1 MISVYALNITSRHKY
16 VFKYI
21 FETLLKIDYELIS
34 DLSAAKGILLLNYS
48 HQEVEDALTIVPFGL
63 LNQEKLTRQ
72 DIQVIKWEETKCFFV
87 TGGDLPFDIFSA
99 SFYLL
104 SRFEEYLPH
113 INDKHGRFPAEQS
126 LNYKNGFLESPV
138 VEIWAKKLKRLFLNY
153 NNNLVFGRKESKIT
167 ATYDIDNAWAYKNK
181 RLGITLGGLYKAYR
195 KFGYKEVKNRLKIC
209 LNKGEDPY
217 DTYEYIKSSVQAN
230 DIQQMFF
237 FLLGDRAE
245 FDKNVSY
252 KNKKLKEL
260 ILALNQNAVIGIHPS
275 YASNSS
281 NGKTAME
288 MRRLEKILGDGVF
301 HSRQHFLK
309 LSLPE
314 TYRKLINCGIK
325 NDYTMGFANKV
336 GFRAGT
342 STPFYFYDIKREEE
356 TKLLIHPF
364 AYMDGTLNEYM
375 EFSPKKAKSKISELI
390 SNVKNVNGEFIFL
403 WHNETL
409 NDKGKWEGWRD
420 VYEYTLKEYYE
431 N

>member
-21 FETLLKIDYELIS
+21 FKTLLKTDYELIENVES
-34 DLSAAKGILLLNYS
+34 AKGKLLLNYS
-48 HQEVEDALTIVPFGL
+48 HQEIKDSLTIVPSGL
-63 LNQEKLTRQ
+63 LNQEKITRQ
-72 DIQVIKWEETKCFFV
+72 EIQVIKWEETKCFFV

-138 VEIWAKKLKRLFLNY
+138 VEIWAQKLKTILLNY
-153 NNNLVFGRKESKIT
+153 NSNLVFGKKDPKIT

-181 RLGITLGGLYKAYR
+181 SFGVTIGGIYKAYR
-195 KFGYKEVKNRLKIC
+195 KFGFKEVWNRVKIL
-209 LNKGEDPY
+209 LNKGDDPY
-217 DTYEYIKSSVQAN
+217 DTYGYIDSSISSKNTNQ
-230 DIQQMFF
+230 IFF

-245 FDKNVSY
+245 YDKNVSY
-252 KNKKLKEL
+252 KNKKLHSLIKEL
-260 ILALNQNAVIGIHPS
+260 GKKAKIGIHPS
-275 YASNSS
+275 YASNNS
-281 NGKTAME
+281 NSKTAIE
-288 MRRLEKILGDGVF
+288 MRRLEKIIGEGVF
-301 HSRQHFLK
+301 SSRQHFLK

-314 TYRKLINCGIK
+314 TYRKLIKCGIK
-325 NDYTMGFANKV
+325 NDYTMGFASKV

-342 STPFYFYDIKREEE
+342 STPFYFYDLKREEE
-356 TKLLIHPF
+356 TKLLVHPF

-375 EFSPKKAKSKISELI
+375 ELSQEKAKLKIGELVT
-390 SNVKNVNGEFIFL
+390 NVKNINGEFIFL

-409 NDKGKWEGWRD
+409 NDKGNWEGWRG
-420 VYEYTLKEYYE
+420 VYEYTLDKYYE